1 MQKTFLRKLI
11 NRLIYVKNNLSI
23 LIYNMPQSQ
32 SEMILDSITI
42 DNIDD
47 AMYFYSYILEKIIKK
62 KKKYEHN
69 EEIMMNQLK
78 NLDIKKEINRLK
90 LLETDSDE
98 CSDSE

>member
-1 MQKTFLRKLI
+1 MQKTFPRKLI

-23 LIYNMPQSQ
+23 FNIYMPQSQ
-32 SEMILDSITI
+32 SHAVHLMILDSITI
-42 DNIDD
+42 DNIDE

-78 NLDIKKEINRLK
+78 NQILK
-90 LLETDSDE
+90 RKLTD
-98 CSDSE
+98 

>member
-1 MQKTFLRKLI
+1 
-11 NRLIYVKNNLSI
+11 
-23 LIYNMPQSQ
+23 MPQSQ
-32 SEMILDSITI
+32 SDMILDSITI
-42 DNIDD
+42 DNIDE

-62 KKKYEHN
+62 KKNYEYN

-98 CSDSE
+98 SYIEN